1 MFLDLNEMPMAEQAE
16 NNNSHNN
23 NNYQVDMI
31 SVVDAE
37 LLLYKQQQH
46 LPLKKADGSFNNP
59 LD

>member
-1 MFLDLNEMPMAEQAE
+1 MPMAEQAE